1 MRDQPAPERV
11 RVSEPLV
18 RFADGFRVG
27 LLEQGYSLWGAQEQ
41 LYLLAHVSRWMESEG
56 LEVAAL
62 TPDRLERYFVWRRR
76 QGYVKSLSPLSL
88 RRLLGYLDGLGVLP
102 PEDTVPSPV
111 DRLLGEFRGYLVGER
126 GMKSTS
132 AAQYEPTARLFLS
145 ERQEPLNDALACLSA
160 GEVKLFVLREARR
173 RSVRS
178 AETVI
183 YALRA
188 LLRFLHVH
196 GLIAEPLAEAVPS
209 VARRREDLP
218 RALPVGQVRLL
229 LDGCD
234 RTTPTGRR
242 DYAILVLL
250 SRLGLRRC
258 EVAALSLDDV
268 DWRAGE
274 IVVHGKGSRID
285 RLPLPVDAGEAIVD
299 YLRHGRPRDAVDR
312 SLFIN
317 ACAPLCGISR
327 GCVTDV
333 VRYACFRAGIPPV
346 GAHRLRHSVATDLLA
361 HGAGLVE
368 IGQVLRHQDQT
379 TTAVYAK
386 VDRAALA
393 ALALPW
399 PGSER

>member
-1 MRDQPAPERV
+1 MSDQPAPERV
-11 RVSEPLV
+11 RVSGPLLPFV
-18 RFADGFRVG
+18 DGFRVD
-27 LLEQGYSLWGAQEQ
+27 LLGQGYSLWGAQEQ
-41 LYLLAHVSRWMESEG
+41 LYLLAHVSRWLGSEK

-76 QGYVKSLSPLSL
+76 QGYRHSLSPLSL

-102 PEDTVPSPV
+102 SDDTVPSPV
-111 DRLLGEFRGYLVGER
+111 DRLVGEFREYLLRER
-126 GMKSTS
+126 GMKASS

-145 ERQEPLNDALACLSA
+145 ERSEPLEKDLARASA
-160 GEVKLFVLREARR
+160 AHVSTFVLREARR

-178 AETVI
+178 AETVV

-196 GLIAEPLAEAVPS
+196 GWIAEPLVEAVPS
-209 VARRREDLP
+209 VARRRDDLP
-218 RALPVGQVRLL
+218 RALPPERVKLL
-229 LDGCD
+229 LDSCD
-234 RTTPTGRR
+234 RTRPTGRR
-242 DYAILVLL
+242 DWAILLLL
-250 SRLGLRRC
+250 SRLGLRRS
-258 EVAALSLDDV
+258 EVAGLCLDDV

-285 RLPLPVDAGEAIVD
+285 RLPLPCDIGEAIVE
-299 YLRHGRPRDAVDR
+299 YLRDGRPRVLDR
-312 SLFIN
+312 ALFIN
-317 ACAPLCGISR
+317 ACAPLSGISR

-333 VRYACFRAGIPPV
+333 VIRACQRAGIALV
-346 GAHRLRHSVATDLLA
+346 GPHRLRHSAATELLRN
-361 HGAGLVE
+361 GAGLAE

-386 VDRAALA
+386 VDRAALSP
-393 ALALPW
+393 LALPW

>member
-1 MRDQPAPERV
+1 MSGQPAPERV
-11 RVSEPLV
+11 RVSGPLLEFV
-18 RFADGFRVG
+18 DGFRID
-27 LLEQGYSLWGAQEQ
+27 LLARGYSLWGAQEQ

-56 LEVAAL
+56 LDVSAL
-62 TPDRLERYFVWRRR
+62 TRSGLERYFVWRRG
-76 QGYVKSLSPLSL
+76 QGYLSSLSPLSL
-88 RRLLGYLDGLGVLP
+88 RRLLGYLGGLGVLP
-102 PEDTVPSPV
+102 AEEVVLSPV
-111 DRLLGEFRGYLVGER
+111 DRLLDAFREYLLGER
-126 GMKSTS
+126 GMKASS

-145 ERQEPLNDALACLSA
+145 EQPEPLEDALRGLSA
-160 GEVKLFVLREARR
+160 AEINVFVLREARR

-183 YALRA
+183 WALRA
-188 LLRFLHVH
+188 LLRFLHVQ
-196 GLIAEPLAEAVPS
+196 GLIAGPLAEAVPS

-218 RALPVGQVRLL
+218 RALPAGQVNAL
-229 LDGCD
+229 LDSCGQAT
-234 RTTPTGRR
+234 RSGRR
-242 DYAILVLL
+242 DRAILLLL
-250 SRLGLRRC
+250 SRLGLRRG
-258 EVAALSLDDV
+258 EVAALALDDV

-285 RLPLPVDAGEAIVD
+285 RLPLPVDVGEAIVE
-299 YLRHGRPRDAVDR
+299 YLRHERPRDLADR

-317 ACAPLCGISR
+317 ACAPLCGVSR

-333 VRYACFRAGIPPV
+333 VIRACQRAGIPLS
-346 GAHRLRHSVATDLLA
+346 GAHRLRHSVATELLA

-368 IGQVLRHQDQT
+368 IGQVLRHQDQI

-393 ALALPW
+393 GLALPW

>member
-1 MRDQPAPERV
+1 MSGQPAPERV
-11 RVSEPLV
+11 RVSGPLV
-18 RFADGFRVG
+18 GFVDGFRG
-27 LLEQGYSLWGAQEQ
+27 DLLERGYSLWGAQEH

-62 TPDRLERYFVWRRR
+62 TPGTLERYFLWRRW
-76 QGYVKSLSPLSL
+76 QGYLSSLSPLSL
-88 RRLLGYLDGLGVLP
+88 RTLLGYLDGLGVLP
-102 PEDTVPSPV
+102 VEDVVLSPV
-111 DRLLGEFRGYLVGER
+111 DRLLGEFRDYLLRER
-126 GMKSTS
+126 GMKAGS

-145 ERQEPLNDALACLSA
+145 ERSEPLEVDLACVSA
-160 GEVKLFVLREARR
+160 AEVSTFVVRESRR
-173 RSVRS
+173 RSRRS
-178 AETVI
+178 TETVV

-218 RALPVGQVRLL
+218 RALPPGQVTLL
-229 LDGCD
+229 LGSCD
-234 RTTPTGRR
+234 RATPTGRR
-242 DYAILVLL
+242 DYAIVLL
-250 SRLGLRRC
+250 LARLGLRRC

-285 RLPLPVDAGEAIVD
+285 RLPLPCDIGEAIAE
-299 YLRHGRPRDAVDR
+299 YLRDGRPRVAVDR

-317 ACAPLCGISR
+317 ACAPLVGISR
-327 GCVTDV
+327 RCVTGV
-333 VRYACFRAGIPPV
+333 VRCACMRAGIGPV
-346 GAHRLRHSVATDLLA
+346 GPHRLRHTAATELLR
-361 HGAGLVE
+361 HGAGLAE

-379 TTAVYAK
+379 TTSVYAK
-386 VDRAALA
+386 VDRAALSP
-393 ALALPW
+393 LALPW

>member
-1 MRDQPAPERV
+1 MSDQPAPERV
-11 RVSEPLV
+11 RVSGPLAG
-18 RFADGFRVG
+18 FADAFRID

-41 LYLLAHVSRWMESEG
+41 LYLLAHVSRWMTSEG

-62 TPDRLERYFVWRRR
+62 TPGNLERYFVWRRR
-76 QGYVKSLSPLSL
+76 QGYRHSLSPLSL
-88 RRLLGYLDGLGVLP
+88 RRLLGFLGGLGVLP
-102 PEDTVPSPV
+102 AEDGVLSSV
-111 DRLLGEFRGYLVGER
+111 DRLLGEFRAYLIGER
-126 GMKSTS
+126 GMKASS
-132 AAQYEPTARLFLS
+132 AAQYQPTARLFLS
-145 ERQEPLNDALACLSA
+145 ERWEPLEEGLARVSGGDVTA
-160 GEVKLFVLREARR
+160 FVLREARR

-218 RALPVGQVRLL
+218 RALPAGHVTLL
-229 LDGCD
+229 LDSCD
-234 RTTPTGRR
+234 RATPTGRR
-242 DYAILVLL
+242 DFAIVLL
-250 SRLGLRRC
+250 LARLGLRRC
-258 EVAALSLDDV
+258 EVVALSLDDV

-274 IVVHGKGSRID
+274 ILVHGKGSRID
-285 RLPLPVDAGEAIVD
+285 TLPLPCDVGEAIVN
-299 YLRHGRPRDAVDR
+299 YLRDGRPGAAVDR

-317 ACAPLCGISR
+317 AHAPLRGITSP
-327 GCVTDV
+327 CVTDV
-333 VRYACFRAGIPPV
+333 VRYACLRAGIPPV
-346 GAHRLRHSVATDLLA
+346 GAHRLRHTLATELLSR
-361 HGAGLVE
+361 GAGLVE

-386 VDRAALA
+386 VDRAALSP
-393 ALALPW
+393 LALPW